1 MIDHTEDERGLYL
14 VMSSVYVWLV
24 ILAAVLDVSIRKI
37 PNYINFT
44 LLILG
49 VLTAIIKSG
58 VYEGFSSLLAVGTTL
73 LVLLLPFALGVYRGG
88 DVKLCMG
95 MSAWL
100 GIEKGLWVVGLGILG
115 GGGLGLLMLV
125 TSRSRI
131 RKSTVPMA
139 VCFAAAGL
147 WVQRYGI
154 PM

>member
-1 MIDHTEDERGLYL
+1 
-14 VMSSVYVWLV
+14 MSSVYVGLV
-24 ILAAVLDVSIRKI
+24 ILAAVLDVSFRKI

-49 VLTAIIKSG
+49 VLNAIIKSG

-100 GIEKGLWVVGLGILG
+100 GIEKCLWVVGLGILG
-115 GGGLGLLMLV
+115 GGGLG
-125 TSRSRI
+125 TRRGGEGWAG
-131 RKSTVPMA
+131 RFPM
-139 VCFAAAGL
+139 C
-147 WVQRYGI
+147 QYGI
-154 PM
+154 HELGVFESF